1 MKFLVD
7 QNRSPLIAQALRN
20 AGHDAIHTFEIG
32 LERALDVTLFE
43 LAAREQRIIVSADT
57 DFATLLAE
65 AGSTAPSVI
74 LFRVR
79 HVRRAADQAA
89 LLLANL
95 DDIANDLEAG
105 AIVVIRD
112 DRLRIRLLPIRRD
125 KGE

>member
-7 QNRSPLIAQALRN
+7 QNRSPLIAQALRA
-20 AGHDAIHTFEIG
+20 AGHDAVHTFEIG
-32 LERALDVTLFE
+32 LDRALDTTLFA
-43 LAAREQRIIVSADT
+43 LAASEQRIIVSADT

-65 AGSTAPSVI
+65 AGATAPSVI

-95 DDIANDLEAG
+95 DDIAADLEAG

-112 DRLRIRLLPIRRD
+112 DRLRIRPLPIHRNQH
-125 KGE
+125 E